1 MENIFSGLEVLNG
14 EVSSKILGDSFHLNI
29 SGEIEVTKGNL
40 TCTYN
45 FWCNTFEYNY
55 AENLIGF
62 DDFDWDFGNAKLGN
76 LPIDNL
82 IILKDKLSESGL
94 TTLANSLEISC
105 GEIRKQICLHLA
117 SNKTLIK
124 VYGKKFRVYENLSEE
139 EQTIL
144 KLDYVISTYDKRGLY
159 EKTQFNITEDDENG
173 NKIVPTLEQ
182 LIEFRKTF
190 SK

>member
-14 EVSSKILGDSFHLNI
+14 EVSSKILGDSFHLNL
-29 SGEIEVTKGNL
+29 SGEIEVTKGNFSCL
-40 TCTYN
+40 YT
-45 FWCNTFEYNY
+45 FWCNTFEYAY

-76 LPIDNL
+76 LPIDSL
-82 IILKDKLSESGL
+82 TTLKSKLAESGL
-94 TTLANSLEISC
+94 TTLANSLEISV
-105 GEIRKQICLHLA
+105 GEIRKQISLHLA

-124 VYGKKFRVYENLSEE
+124 VYGKKFRIYENLSEE

-144 KLDYVISTYDKRGLY
+144 KLDYVISNYDSRGVY
-159 EKTQFNITEDDENG
+159 EKTQFNITEYDEEG
-173 NKIVPTLEQ
+173 KKIVPTLEQ

-190 SK
+190 NK

>member
-14 EVSSKILGDSFHLNI
+14 EVSSKILGDNFHLNL

-40 TCTYN
+40 SCLYN
-45 FWCNTFEYNY
+45 FWCNSFEYAY

-76 LPIDNL
+76 LPIDSL
-82 IILKDKLSESGL
+82 TTLKSKLAESGL
-94 TTLANSLEISC
+94 TTLANSLEISG

-124 VYGKKFRVYENLSEE
+124 VYGKKFRVFENLSEE

-144 KLDYVISTYDKRGLY
+144 KLDYVISTYDNRGIY
-159 EKTQFNITEDDENG
+159 EKTQFNITEDDEEG
-173 NKIVPTLEQ
+173 KKIVPTLEQ

-190 SK
+190 NK

>member
-14 EVSSKILGDSFHLNI
+14 EVSSKILGDSFHLNL

-40 TCTYN
+40 SCTYN
-45 FWCNTFEYNY
+45 FWCNTFEYKY

-62 DDFDWDFGNAKLGN
+62 DDVDWDFCGAKLGN
-76 LPIDNL
+76 LPIDSLNT
-82 IILKDKLSESGL
+82 LKSKLAESGL
-94 TTLANSLEISC
+94 TTLANSLEIDNH
-105 GEIRKQICLHLA
+105 EIRKQISLHLA

-124 VYGKKFRVYENLSEE
+124 VYGKKFRIFENLSEE

-144 KLDYVISTYDKRGLY
+144 KLDYVISNYDSRGVY
-159 EKTQFNITEDDENG
+159 EKTQFNITEDDEEG

-182 LIEFRKTF
+182 LNEFRKTF
-190 SK
+190 NK

>member
-14 EVSSKILGDSFHLNI
+14 EVSSKILGDSFHLNL

-62 DDFDWDFGNAKLGN
+62 DDVDWDFCGAKLGN
-76 LPIDNL
+76 LPIDSLNT
-82 IILKDKLSESGL
+82 LKSKLAESGL
-94 TTLANSLEISC
+94 TTLANSLEISG

-124 VYGKKFRVYENLSEE
+124 VYGKKFRVFENLSEE

-144 KLDYVISTYDKRGLY
+144 KLDYVISTYDNRGIY
-159 EKTQFNITEDDENG
+159 EKTQFNITEDDEEG
-173 NKIVPTLEQ
+173 KKIVPTLEQ

-190 SK
+190 NK

>member
-14 EVSSKILGDSFHLNI
+14 EVSSKILGDSFHLNL

-40 TCTYN
+40 SCTYN
-45 FWCNTFEYNY
+45 FWCNTFEYKY

-62 DDFDWDFGNAKLGN
+62 DDVDWDFCGAKLGN
-76 LPIDNL
+76 LPIDSLNT
-82 IILKDKLSESGL
+82 LKSKLAESGL
-94 TTLANSLEISC
+94 TTLANSLEIDNH
-105 GEIRKQICLHLA
+105 EIIKQISLHLA

-124 VYGKKFRVYENLSEE
+124 VYGKKFRIFENLSEE

-144 KLDYVISTYDKRGLY
+144 KLDYVISNYDSRGVY
-159 EKTQFNITEDDENG
+159 EKTQFNITEDDEEG

-182 LIEFRKTF
+182 LNEFRKTF
-190 SK
+190 NK

>member
-14 EVSSKILGDSFHLNI
+14 EVSSKILGDSFHLNL

-62 DDFDWDFGNAKLGN
+62 DDVDWDFCGAKLGN
-76 LPIDNL
+76 LPIDSLNT
-82 IILKDKLSESGL
+82 LKSKLAESGL
-94 TTLANSLEISC
+94 TTLANSLEISG

-124 VYGKKFRVYENLSEE
+124 IYGKKVRVYENLSEE

-144 KLDYVISTYDKRGLY
+144 KLDYVISNYDSRGVY
-159 EKTQFNITEDDENG
+159 EKTQFNITEDDEEG

-182 LIEFRKTF
+182 LNEFRKTF
-190 SK
+190 NK